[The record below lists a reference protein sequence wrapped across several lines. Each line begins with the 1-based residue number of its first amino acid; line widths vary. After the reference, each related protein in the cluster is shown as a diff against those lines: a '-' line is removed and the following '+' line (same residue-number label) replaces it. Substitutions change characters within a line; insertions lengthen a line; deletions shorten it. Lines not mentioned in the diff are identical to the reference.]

1 MRTLTVASRLI
12 KQIWGDKRSI
22 GLMFVAPIFVIFLL
36 SIILTSGS
44 TKANIDIVSAPESFI
59 NYMKD
64 EAAVNLVTE
73 EEAIRNLEDRESDGY
88 INFSKNTPIV
98 TVEGADPN
106 KTKLVVGSVNKV
118 LSKFSSESIG
128 NMIKSLQVMNKN
140 NAPMNIELSNK
151 PEIKY
156 MNGSEDME
164 MFDYTAPLLMG
175 FFIFFF
181 IFLIA
186 GVSFLR
192 ERISGTLERILATP
206 LRRSEI
212 VLGYFLGF
220 GLFVSL
226 QTILIQSFMV
236 YWLDVTMEGSFWAVL
251 VVNLLLAAGSLA
263 LGTLLST
270 FARNEFQLFQFI
282 PLIIVP
288 QILFC
293 GIFDL
298 SNGPGW
304 VQVLSKVFPMTYGA
318 EALRDIMI
326 RGESLSYVGVDLLV
340 LLGYAVLFII
350 LNIIALKKYRTV

>member
-1 MRTLTVASRLI
+1 
-12 KQIWGDKRSI
+12 
-22 GLMFVAPIFVIFLL
+22 MFVAPIFVLYLL
-36 SIILTSGS
+36 SIILTAGAG
-44 TKANIDIVSAPESFI
+44 KAKLDIVSAPESFI
-59 NYMKD
+59 SIMEE
-64 EAAVNLVTE
+64 EAAVNLVNSE
-73 EEAIRNLEDRESDGY
+73 EEAINNLKDKNADGY
-88 INFSKNTPIV
+88 IKFSENTPIV

-106 KTKLVVGSVNKV
+106 KTKLVVGSINKA
-118 LSKFSSESIG
+118 LSKISSESIG
-128 NMIKSLQVMNKN
+128 NVLKSIKVLNKN
-140 NAPMNIELSNK
+140 NVPIDIKLTDK

-156 MNGSEDME
+156 MYGSEDME
-164 MFDYTAPLLMG
+164 IFDYMAPLLMG

-212 VLGYFLGF
+212 VMGYFLGF

-226 QTILIQSFMV
+226 QTLLIQSFIV
-236 YWLDVTMEGSFWAVL
+236 YGLGVTMEGSFWAVL
-251 VVNLLLAAGSLA
+251 VVDLLLAAGSLA

-288 QILFC
+288 QVLFS

-298 SNGPGW
+298 SSGPQW

-326 RGESLSYVGVDLLV
+326 RGKSLSYVGIDLVV
-340 LLGYAVLFII
+340 LLGYALLFIV
-350 LNIIALKKYRTV
+350 LNIVALKKYRTV